1 MGQALGLLTMG
12 VQLGVEAI
20 MVKPKRAIGPF
31 VAQVT
36 LRETHTDDLEITEHP
51 VELGAAISDHAYKKP
66 AEVVIECAWSNSP
79 QNPGLING
87 LLGAIS
93 GTLDGLGSILSG
105 SSPDQVR
112 SLYEQLLALQ
122 ESRVPFD
129 VYTAKRTYQNML
141 LKTLATTTDRS
152 TENML
157 SVTATLRQVLIAR
170 TQIIS
175 VTTAPIEDMA
185 IPQSTAP
192 VLDKGVKQISEGLST
207 FNPLAGAKSLLSSN
221 VASIASQARGALA
234 SASGGVSEQIAGL
247 FF

>member
-31 VAQVT
+31 TAQVT

-51 VELGAAISDHAYKKP
+51 VELGAAITDHAYKKP
-66 AEVVIECAWSNSP
+66 AELVIECAWSNSP
-79 QNPGLING
+79 QNPGLVNG
-87 LLGAIS
+87 LLGAVS
-93 GTLDGLGSILSG
+93 GTLRGLGSILSG

-112 SLYEQLLALQ
+112 ALYEQLLALQ
-122 ESRVPFD
+122 ESRTPFD
-129 VYTAKRTYQNML
+129 VYTAKRSYQNML
-141 LKTLATTTDRS
+141 LKTLSTTTDGK

-157 SVTATLRQVLIAR
+157 SVTATLRQVLVAR
-170 TQIIS
+170 TQVIS
-175 VTTAPIEDMA
+175 VNSAPAQDMQ

-192 VLDKGVKQISEGLST
+192 VLDKGVKQSTDGISS
-207 FNPLAGAKSLLSSN
+207 FNPIAGAQSLMRSQIQG
-221 VASIASQARGALA
+221 VATQAREALA
-234 SASGGVSEQIAGL
+234 SASGGISERVAGL